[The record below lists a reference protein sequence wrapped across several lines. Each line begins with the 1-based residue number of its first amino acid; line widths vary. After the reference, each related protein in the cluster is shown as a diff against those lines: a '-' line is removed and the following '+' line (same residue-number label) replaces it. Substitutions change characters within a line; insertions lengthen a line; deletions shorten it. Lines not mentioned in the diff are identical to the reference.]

1 VTISKAFLWTCFLLT
16 ALYFLPAS
24 SFAARAKAP
33 KGDVYVGYS
42 RTGTDTFYPN
52 VGGLNGWEGAMHLS
66 LHKPF
71 LGIEGDLAH
80 YGLGANSTV
89 PRTTS
94 FMAGPRLTAGAFGT
108 KVFAHA
114 LFGGEHSANTSGPT
128 QISAGAFSYALGGGL
143 DVPIAP
149 FFSWRVAGDY
159 LRVSSGLPAGATPAR
174 FSTGLVFR
182 F

>member
-1 VTISKAFLWTCFLLT
+1 MTISKPVLCAGLLLT
-16 ALYFLPAS
+16 TLCYLPAS

-42 RTGTDTFYPN
+42 RTGAEMFYPN

-80 YGLGANSTV
+80 YGFGSNSTV
-89 PRTTS
+89 PRTTI

-114 LFGGEHSANTSGPT
+114 LFGGEHSANSGGSPP
-128 QISAGAFSYALGGGL
+128 ISAGAFSYALGGGL

-149 FFSWRVAGDY
+149 FFAWRVAGDY